1 MNNIC
6 HWELQTR
13 DPNRAKNFYEP
24 LFGWKVTF
32 EKEMNYVM
40 IETPG
45 GQPGGGMNIVDKI
58 EPSGTILY
66 VMVQDIEATL
76 NKAEKLGGKIVTPKS
91 PIPKIGFFGVL
102 TDSEGN
108 KLGLFTPL
116 DK

>member
-13 DPNRAKNFYEP
+13 DPDRAMKFYEP

-32 EKEMNYVM
+32 EKEMNYVL

-45 GQPGGGMNIVDKI
+45 GQPGGGMNVVDKI
-58 EPSGTILY
+58 EPSGTIIY
-66 VMVQDIEATL
+66 VQVQDIEATL
-76 NKAEKLGGKIVTPKS
+76 NKAEKLGGKIAMRKS
-91 PIPKIGFFGVL
+91 PIPNIGFFGVF
-102 TDSEGN
+102 TDPEGN

-116 DK
+116 SD